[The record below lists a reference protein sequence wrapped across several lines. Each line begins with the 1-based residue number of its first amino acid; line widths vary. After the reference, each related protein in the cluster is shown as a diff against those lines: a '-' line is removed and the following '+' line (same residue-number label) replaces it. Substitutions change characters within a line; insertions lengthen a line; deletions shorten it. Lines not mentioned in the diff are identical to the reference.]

1 MAGKI
6 FYRERLNAK
15 EGAKSPRYRVI
26 AVSGIDLKV
35 YADHLRM
42 VELEQ
47 IAQAVN
53 AELVHLQRGPKHQ
66 GVRSEKN
73 AEQGA

>member
-6 FYRERLNAK
+6 FFRERLSAK
-15 EGAKSPRYRVI
+15 EGAKTPRYRVI

-47 IAQAVN
+47 IAQSVN

-66 GVRSEKN
+66 GVRSETG
-73 AEQGA
+73 AELGA